1 MSALGAAERL
11 AHPASFAAITP
22 GEAGGGG
29 MHSGTTGECAA
40 DDPHPIAAAAGVSK
54 AVSHFSRRILA
65 EPLETDKASFG
76 ALLVVWFG
84 EVRVVNY
91 SLKLFLKRLQC

>member
-1 MSALGAAERL
+1 MSALGAAKRL

-54 AVSHFSRRILA
+54 GISFL
-65 EPLETDKASFG
+65 PLETDKASFG
-76 ALLVVWFG
+76 ALLVDSAKCAW
-84 EVRVVNY
+84 
-91 SLKLFLKRLQC
+91 

>member
-65 EPLETDKASFG
+65 EPLQTDKASFG
-76 ALLVVWFG
+76 SWFD
-84 EVRVVNY
+84 EVR
-91 SLKLFLKRLQC
+91 L